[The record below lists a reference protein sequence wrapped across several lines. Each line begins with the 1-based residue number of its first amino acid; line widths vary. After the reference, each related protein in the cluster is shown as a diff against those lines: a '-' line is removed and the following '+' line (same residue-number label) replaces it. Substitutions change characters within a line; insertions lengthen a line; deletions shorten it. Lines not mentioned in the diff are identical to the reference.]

1 MSAQQGNAAAGVPI
15 EVIPYEEPINNNYPV
30 RGLSISSNK
39 GIGVGYDKYDRR
51 ESGEAWDHNRRG
63 AGFQRFYIKYGNNK
77 YFNFA
82 LLPAIESNLSR
93 GVGGVPEVKPG
104 LVSLTSVKY
113 KTFLVPGCKPIVQ
126 AIGVQSTI
134 YQITGAFVG
143 TEQFNLG
150 SAPGR
155 PASSKT
161 LYRMPGSGAELQYNR
176 KENNAINI
184 AKRFDK
190 EIVQRTKPV
199 TLYIFSD
206 GDYVYTGMIVNFKV
220 YGVRGDRAYYA
231 MDLLS
236 TSY

>member
-1 MSAQQGNAAAGVPI
+1 MAAQKGNASAGV
-15 EVIPYEEPINNNYPV
+15 NNPWD
-30 RGLSISSNK
+30 LKISSNV
-39 GIGVGYDKYDRR
+39 GIGVGYDKYERR
-51 ESGEAWDHNRRG
+51 ESGQAWDYNRKSVEI
-63 AGFQRFYIKYGNNK
+63 QKFYLKYGDNK

-82 LLPAIESNLSR
+82 LLPAIESTLNK
-93 GVGGVPEVKPG
+93 GAAGVPEVKPG

-134 YQITGAFVG
+134 YQITGAFIG
-143 TEQFNLG
+143 TEQFDL
-150 SAPGR
+150 STAPSK

-161 LYRMPGSGAELQYNR
+161 IYRMPNSGAELQYDR
-176 KENNAINI
+176 KDNNAINI

-190 EIVQRTKPV
+190 DIVQKTKPV
-199 TLYIFSD
+199 TLYINSD
-206 GDYVYTGMIVNFKV
+206 GDYSYEGVIVNFKV